1 MKRFLR
7 HLPVL
12 TVLALFGA
20 LMLCSGQAAEGA
32 RKGLS
37 VCAATLIPSLL
48 PFFVLADILAAMGLP
63 ELLGH
68 MAGGVMEG
76 LFRIS
81 PAGAQAFFLGLS
93 GGYPLGASVVAELR
107 RSGRITKR
115 EGERLLAFC
124 NNSGPA
130 FIIGAAGG
138 IFQSPGAGLLLYVS
152 HVMAAVTVGVLF
164 RGKRE
169 DAPTAAPA
177 DAPAP
182 LSFSAAFPAAVVKA
196 IGSTMTVCGYVVLF
210 SALLELMTPLAL
222 LPPLLRAAVTG
233 FLELGSGVAALAGLS
248 PTPGVLAVVSLMLGW
263 GGVSVHC
270 QTLGVLDGTDIS
282 CARHLLGRALCGL
295 FAAGY
300 TFFLAH
306 FL

>member
-1 MKRFLR
+1 MKRFIK

-12 TVLALFGA
+12 TVLALFGV
-20 LMLCSGQAAEGA
+20 LVLCSGEAAEGA
-32 RKGLS
+32 RQGLS

-48 PFFVLADILAAMGLP
+48 PFSVLANLLAAMGLP

-68 MAGGVMEG
+68 MAGGAMER
-76 LFRIS
+76 LFHIS
-81 PAGAQAFFLGLS
+81 PAGVQAFFLGLS
-93 GGYPLGASVVAELR
+93 GGYPLVASVVGELR
-107 RSGRITKR
+107 RSGRVTKA

-138 IFQSPGAGLLLYVS
+138 IFQSPRAGLLLYAA
-152 HVMAAVTVGVLF
+152 HVMAAVTVGILF
-164 RGKRE
+164 RGRRE
-169 DAPTAAPA
+169 DPSTAAEVSP
-177 DAPAP
+177 PEP
-182 LSFSAAFPAAVVKA
+182 LPFSAAFPAAVSKA
-196 IGSTMTVCGYVVLF
+196 VGSTMTVCGYVVLF
-210 SALLELMTPLAL
+210 SALLKLLTPLSA
-222 LPPLLRAAVTG
+222 LPPLARAAATG
-233 FLELGSGVAALAGLS
+233 FLELGSGVAALAGLA
-248 PTPGVLAVVSLMLGW
+248 PTPGVLAVAALMLGW

-300 TFFLAH
+300 AFLLAH
-306 FL
+306 LL

>member
-1 MKRFLR
+1 MKRYFK

-20 LMLCSGQAAEGA
+20 LVLFSGEAAEGA
-32 RKGLS
+32 RQGLS

-48 PFFVLADILAAMGLP
+48 PFFVLANLLAAMGLP

-76 LFRIS
+76 LFHIS
-81 PAGAQAFFLGLS
+81 PAGAQAVFLGLS

-107 RSGRITKR
+107 RSERVTKS

-138 IFQSPGAGLLLYVS
+138 IFQSPRIGLLLYAT
-152 HVMAAVTVGVLF
+152 HVLAAVTVGLLF
-164 RGKRE
+164 RGNE
-169 DAPTAAPA
+169 AEPPTPAAPS
-177 DAPAP
+177 PLEP
-182 LSFSAAFPAAVVKA
+182 LSFSAAFPAAVAKA
-196 IGSTMTVCGYVVLF
+196 VGSTMTVCGYVVLF
-210 SALLELMTPLAL
+210 SALLNLLTPLAL
-222 LPPLLRAAVTG
+222 LPPLLRAIATG
-233 FLELGSGVAALAGLS
+233 FLELGSGVAALAGLT
-248 PTPGVLAVVSLMLGW
+248 PTPDTLAVTAFMLGW
-263 GGVSVHC
+263 GGISVHC

-300 TFFLAH
+300 TFLLTH
-306 FL
+306 LL

>member
-1 MKRFLR
+1 MKHYFK

-12 TVLALFGA
+12 AVLVLFGA
-20 LMLCSGQAAEGA
+20 LVLFSDEAAEGA
-32 RKGLS
+32 RQGLS

-48 PFFVLADILAAMGLP
+48 PFFVLANLLASMGLP

-76 LFRIS
+76 LFHIS

-93 GGYPLGASVVAELR
+93 GGYPLGASVVADLR
-107 RSGRITKR
+107 RSERVTKS

-138 IFQSPGAGLLLYVS
+138 VFQSPRAGILLYIA
-152 HVMAAVTVGVLF
+152 HVLGAVTVGVLL
-164 RGKRE
+164 RGRRTE
-169 DAPTAAPA
+169 LSAIDTPNLPE
-177 DAPAP
+177 PR
-182 LSFSAAFPAAVVKA
+182 SFSAAFPAAVAKA
-196 IGSTMTVCGYVVLF
+196 VGSAMTVCGYVVLF
-210 SALLELMTPLAL
+210 SALLNLLTPLAL
-222 LPPLLRAAVTG
+222 LPPLPRAVVTG
-233 FLELGSGVAALAGLS
+233 FLELGSGVSALAGLS
-248 PTPGVLAVVSLMLGW
+248 PTPGALAAASFMLGW
-263 GGVSVHC
+263 GGISVHC

-295 FAAGY
+295 FSAGY
-300 TFFLAH
+300 TFLLAR
-306 FL
+306 LL